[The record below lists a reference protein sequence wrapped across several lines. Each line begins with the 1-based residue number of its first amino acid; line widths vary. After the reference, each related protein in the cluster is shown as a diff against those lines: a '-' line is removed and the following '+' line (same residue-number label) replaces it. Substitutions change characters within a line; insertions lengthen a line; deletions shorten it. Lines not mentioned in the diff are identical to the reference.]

1 MKLVDFVCDNF
12 GTVVKIGSGTGF
24 IFCDTLNDKTI
35 DLLDDYAHHDKVY
48 RENRLD
54 EMHNKYDTWDKWW
67 PAYVEKQIK
76 MFKEA
81 KEENKKWC
89 LKYNK
94 TPWTKT
100 VKERRK
106 ELVHEG
112 IVRKTN
118 LKKAID
124 YETNYLKN
132 WIKYSERSIKEIYDS
147 IDEEGT
153 KICIFEGDEAGKW
166 WTTEEYRTGVIK

>member
-1 MKLVDFVCDNF
+1 MKLKDFVCGNF
-12 GTVVKIGSGTGF
+12 GVIAKIGSGTGF
-24 IFCDTLNDKTI
+24 IFCDTLDEGTIGVLDTNANNDKDYREI
-35 DLLDDYAHHDKVY
+35 RLDDMKH
-48 RENRLD
+48 R
-54 EMHNKYDTWDKWW
+54 YDTWDEWW
-67 PAYVEKQIK
+67 PTYMKKQIK
-76 MFKEA
+76 AFQDA
-81 KEENKKWC
+81 KKENKKWC

-100 VKERRK
+100 VRERRK
-106 ELVHEG
+106 ELVREG